1 MLKNKNDWYNRQIFD
16 KNNQGQKR
24 KMWVNITRN
33 EKGNTIIIDR
43 IKNENTKTIITK
55 NSRPLNSKAYKMINF
70 LKQKSNI
77 W

>member
-55 NSRPLNSKAYKMINF
+55 NSRLLNLKAYKMINF

>member
-43 IKNENTKTIITK
+43 IQNENTKTIIKK
-55 NSRPLNSKAYKMINF
+55 NSRLLNLKAYKMINF